1 MAGSF
6 ADVPAQRLAYD
17 IDGTSVI
24 RRTESSGAVSSL
36 TLTQKQILNNENNGD
51 SISYSTGGH
60 MIFVFPTSTKIYGYL
75 YDVSVDS
82 PANITLVIS
91 YSTDTTNG
99 IDGTW
104 TNLPT
109 PTSVSSA
116 SPTYRNSI
124 TTLASP
130 VDAKALRFYVKGTW
144 SGYEYTNYYKG
155 IHIYGNPN
163 TSLELDFW
171 HPTLDQAITPAYFDF
186 GDVSVGSSSTK
197 IFRLKNF
204 STQAAKNVKVS
215 LDVLTETSPT
225 IISQHLLST
234 DNVNW
239 YSYVDLPESGGIA
252 IDSVTNAPNNIS
264 SLIYLKRNTLSNA
277 QVGLYTGRIV
287 ANVGIW
293 I

>member
-24 RRTESSGAVSSL
+24 RRAEASGAVSSL
-36 TLTQKQILNNENNGD
+36 TLTQKQILNNESNAD
-51 SISYSTGGH
+51 SIVYGVAGH
-60 MIFVFPTSTKIYGYL
+60 VIFVFPTSTKIYGYL
-75 YDVSVDS
+75 YDISGDNPGVL
-82 PANITLVIS
+82 TLGVS
-91 YSTDTTNG
+91 YSTNTTNG
-99 IDGTW
+99 VDGTW
-104 TNLPT
+104 INLTT

-124 TTLASP
+124 TTLATP
-130 VDAKALRFYVKGTW
+130 VDAKALRFYSKNVYST
-144 SGYEYTNYYKG
+144 SDYNVNYKG

-204 STQAAKNVKVS
+204 STQAAKNVRVS
-215 LDVLTETSPT
+215 IDVLTETSPT
-225 IISQHLLST
+225 ITSQHLLST
-234 DNVNW
+234 DNTNW
-239 YSYVDLPESGGIA
+239 YSYVDLPETGGIA
-252 IDSVTNAPNNIS
+252 IDSVSNAPNNIS